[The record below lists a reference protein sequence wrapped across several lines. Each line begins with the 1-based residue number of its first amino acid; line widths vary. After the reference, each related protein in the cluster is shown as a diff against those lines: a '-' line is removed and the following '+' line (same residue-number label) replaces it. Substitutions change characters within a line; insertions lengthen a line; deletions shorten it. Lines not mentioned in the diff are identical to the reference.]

1 MRGQI
6 AVRHEEAAAAAA
18 EVELDVDVDV
28 ETPGWILGLMGAV

>member
-6 AVRHEEAAAAAA
+6 AVRHEEAAAAA

>member
-6 AVRHEEAAAAAA
+6 AVRHEEAAVV

>member
-18 EVELDVDVDV
+18 EVELDVDV